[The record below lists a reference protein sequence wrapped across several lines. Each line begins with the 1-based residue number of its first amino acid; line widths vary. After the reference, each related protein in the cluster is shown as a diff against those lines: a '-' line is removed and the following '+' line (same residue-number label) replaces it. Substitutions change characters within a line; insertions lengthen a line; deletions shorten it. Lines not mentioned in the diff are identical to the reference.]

1 MPTRSRAMLRAMN
14 MIQKTDKEHWSQMKK
29 ISIEVNRRE
38 IRMWRGRNKRKKKDI
53 NFKRKWLIEKCSDS
67 EDLIL
72 IPQFKENSLK
82 ISL

>member
-1 MPTRSRAMLRAMN
+1 MLRAMN

-38 IRMWRGRNKRKKKDI
+38 IRMWRERNKRKKKDI